1 MTKSTLLH
9 ALALKAMKLA
19 PPPPRHISTPHK
31 RLITPL
37 ERILAL

>member
-9 ALALKAMKLA
+9 TLALKAMKLG
-19 PPPPRHISTPHK
+19 PPPPHTPHK

-37 ERILAL
+37 ERIPTL